1 MTEIMRC
8 ITCEL
13 VARRDDGTAP
23 LWDCIYRTQFW
34 DIVHCNA
41 TTIHGWLVLVA
52 RRHIEAIDELT
63 HDEALELGVL
73 LQQVSIA
80 LKQVVKC
87 TKTYVVQFA
96 EAEGHHHVHFHVIP
110 RMANLPEER
119 RGTKIF
125 EYLGASEEERV
136 SEERMNEIAVEVQRI
151 LLSAP
156 NLSDGI
162 TNLKQER

>member
-1 MTEIMRC
+1 MPEIMPC

-23 LWDCIYRTQFW
+23 LWDCIQRTQFW

-41 TTIHGWLVLVA
+41 ATIPGWLVVVA

-63 HDEALELGVL
+63 RDEALELGVL
-73 LQQVSIA
+73 LQQVSLA
-80 LKQVVKC
+80 LKQVIKC

-125 EYLGASEEERV
+125 EYLGVSEDERV
-136 SEERMNEIAVEVQRI
+136 SEKRMNEIAVKIQRI

-156 NLSDGI
+156 DLIEWEEKSF
-162 TNLKQER
+162 